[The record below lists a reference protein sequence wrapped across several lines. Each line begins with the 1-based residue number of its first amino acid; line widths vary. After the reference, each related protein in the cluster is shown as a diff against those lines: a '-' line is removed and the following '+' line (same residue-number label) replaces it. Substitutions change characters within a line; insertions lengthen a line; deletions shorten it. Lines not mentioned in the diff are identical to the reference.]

1 MTKESANARATNRL
15 LKWAKEF
22 CLADKDVQVAREMYR
37 HLLQDHEWGD
47 DPQFPG
53 PTVCINEEI
62 PREEICDLC
71 REFLEKSPNYQD
83 ALFQRRSAK
92 YNMKRAFRDL
102 TR

>member
-15 LKWAKEF
+15 LKWAKKF
-22 CLADKDVQVAREMYR
+22 CLADKDVQAAREMYR
-37 HLLQDHEWGD
+37 HLLQDHEWD
-47 DPQFPG
+47 DPQDPG
-53 PTVCINEEI
+53 PTPCIYKDI

-71 REFLEKSPNYQD
+71 REFLEKSPDYQY

-102 TR
+102 TG